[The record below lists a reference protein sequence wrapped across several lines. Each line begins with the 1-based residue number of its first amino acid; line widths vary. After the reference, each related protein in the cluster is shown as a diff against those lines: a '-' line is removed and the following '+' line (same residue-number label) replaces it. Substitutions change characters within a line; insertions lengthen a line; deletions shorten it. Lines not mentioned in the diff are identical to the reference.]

1 MGTNNIVLVHGLW
14 MTPLS
19 WEYWAHHY
27 TERGYS
33 VYAPSWPGMERD
45 IRALRR
51 TPEAYANIGFRQ
63 IVDHYEKLVLDLESA
78 PILIGHSF
86 GGLVV
91 QALLDRGLGACGVAV
106 ASAPIKGIWT
116 FPYSTMRVVTPQ
128 FINPRNNRRCVPLT
142 PAQFHYAFMNT
153 SSREES
159 FRIYQRY
166 AVPGPDHVL
175 FQTELANFN
184 PFAETAVNIRRNN
197 RAPLLMI
204 AGRAGSRDSAAHRE
218 GQREGVPPFHGDDR
232 IQGVRRSHA
241 LHHRPE
247 RLGGS
252 GELLRS
258 TGRATRSCAW
268 RREQRRIVAAGAA
281 AAPTVARRQAGLS
294 PSDSARVNDID
305 SADDV
310 EQHVRH
316 DQRPELPRARVHIAV
331 QQPHRHDRQHADRPL
346 IQVVQQPHARRSR

>member
-1 MGTNNIVLVHGLW
+1 MGTNNIVLIHGLW

-27 TERGYS
+27 CERGYS
-33 VYAPSWPGMERD
+33 VYAPSWPGMDRD

-51 TPEAYANIGFRQ
+51 TPQTYAQIGIRQ
-63 IVDHYEKLVLDLESA
+63 IIDHYEQVILELGEP

-91 QALLDRGLGACGVAV
+91 QALLDRGLGACGVAI

-116 FPYSTMRVVTPQ
+116 LPYSTIRVVTPQ
-128 FINPRNNRRCVPLT
+128 LINPRNNHRCVPLT

-184 PFAETAVNIRRNN
+184 PFAETAVNTRRNN

-204 AGRAGSRDSAAHRE
+204 AGSQDHVSPPSVVKANVKAYRRSTATTEYKEFQDRTHFIIGQSGWEEVANYALDWVRDQE
-218 GQREGVPPFHGDDR
+218 VLTQREARRV
-232 IQGVRRSHA
+232 VRA
-241 LHHRPE
+241 LHVR
-247 RLGGS
+247 
-252 GELLRS
+252 
-258 TGRATRSCAW
+258 
-268 RREQRRIVAAGAA
+268 QVA
-281 AAPTVARRQAGLS
+281 
-294 PSDSARVNDID
+294 
-305 SADDV
+305 
-310 EQHVRH
+310 
-316 DQRPELPRARVHIAV
+316 
-331 QQPHRHDRQHADRPL
+331 
-346 IQVVQQPHARRSR
+346 

>member
-1 MGTNNIVLVHGLW
+1 MGTNNIVLIHGLW

-27 TERGYS
+27 CERGYS

-51 TPEAYANIGFRQ
+51 TPQSYAQIGIKQ
-63 IVDHYEKLVLDLESA
+63 IIDHYEQVVLELGEP
-78 PILIGHSF
+78 PILVGHSL

-91 QALLDRGLGACGVAV
+91 QALLDRGLGACGVAI

-116 FPYSTMRVVTPQ
+116 LPYSTIRVVTPQ
-128 FINPRNNRRCVPLT
+128 LINPRNNHRCLPLT

-159 FRIYQRY
+159 IRIYQRY

-184 PFAETAVNIRRNN
+184 PFAETAVNTRRNN

-204 AGRAGSRDSAAHRE
+204 AGSQDHVSPPSVVKANVKAYRRSTATTEYKEFQDRTHFIIGQSGWEEVANYALDWVRDQE
-218 GQREGVPPFHGDDR
+218 VLTQREARRV
-232 IQGVRRSHA
+232 VRA
-241 LHHRPE
+241 LHVR
-247 RLGGS
+247 
-252 GELLRS
+252 
-258 TGRATRSCAW
+258 
-268 RREQRRIVAAGAA
+268 QVA
-281 AAPTVARRQAGLS
+281 
-294 PSDSARVNDID
+294 
-305 SADDV
+305 
-310 EQHVRH
+310 
-316 DQRPELPRARVHIAV
+316 
-331 QQPHRHDRQHADRPL
+331 
-346 IQVVQQPHARRSR
+346 